1 MGNRHKKRFL
11 RISFLK
17 EIQRKVGN
25 AVRPI
30 PLKIYS
36 VIILIKHI
44 SVIAMRGK
52 FQHIRRTPESR
63 ISPSQLPGNRCDRMI
78 DRRRFLQFPIAGKV
92 PLPDISRFI
101 TGLLDIIRQ
110 RLNSR
115 GQHNII
121 AEASCFRRILSRLEK
136 RAARPANRLRRKSIF
151 KFYPLLCQTVQIGGN
166 IQRLPITSASIR
178 PLLIRK
184 IKYYIISHKL
194 TYLHY
199 FFPSAFAS
207 FILLL
212 INVDTAR
219 TISTT
224 KMIQ

>member
-11 RISFLK
+11 RIPFLK

-25 AVRPI
+25 AVRPVT
-30 PLKIYS
+30 LKIYS
-36 VIILIKHI
+36 VIIFIKHI

-52 FQHIRRTPESR
+52 FQHVRRPPESR
-63 ISPSQLPGNRCDRMI
+63 ISPSQLPGNGCDRVI
-78 DRRRFLQFPIAGKV
+78 NRRRLLQFSIAGKV

-101 TGLLDIIRQ
+101 TGLLNIIRQ

-136 RAARPANRLRRKSIF
+136 RAARPANWLRGKGIF
-151 KFYPLLCQTVQIGGN
+151 KFYPLLCQTVQIGSD
-166 IQRLPITSASIR
+166 IQRLPIASASIR

-184 IKYYIISHKL
+184 IKYNIISHKPISF
-194 TYLHY
+194 HY